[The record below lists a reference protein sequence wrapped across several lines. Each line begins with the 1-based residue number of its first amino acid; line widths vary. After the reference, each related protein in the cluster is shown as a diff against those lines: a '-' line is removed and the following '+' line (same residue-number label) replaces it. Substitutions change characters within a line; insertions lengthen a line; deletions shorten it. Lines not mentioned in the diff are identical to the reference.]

1 MRGKVFGQSEGEI
14 KVFKDQG
21 KAKAYMWK
29 SADRAWEELGEVVDP
44 NKASNEAEPAGTV
57 QMGGITKQY
66 PGDQLFEAGEYDHVF
81 DVEIGDGIMRKLPF
95 NNGANCLEAAD
106 KFCSREGMSRVNVE
120 QIVQFL
126 RTNAKMFK
134 TRDFDGVEAKKAEQN
149 SKYGPKASVIPF
161 T

>member
-1 MRGKVFGQSEGEI
+1 VRGKVFGQSEGEI

-44 NKASNEAEPAGTV
+44 NQASSEAEPAGTV
-57 QMGGITKQY
+57 QMGGMTKQY

-106 KFCSREGMSRVNVE
+106 KFCSREG
-120 QIVQFL
+120 
-126 RTNAKMFK
+126 TNAKMFK